1 MGENEKKSN
10 FVENLLKKR
19 GPTCGQPTETY
30 NKIITGQDKK
40 ARGQMGRAALGRERN
55 GMRDLHERYF
65 HKLAVL
71 LYDEPAVRPRQ
82 ADEAGWEALLARLA
96 ALKKDDQ
103 MLNTALDHCVDSFH
117 LTDGQGIVLRVNRA
131 FCQRTNVT
139 REEVEG
145 RSVEEAVRRGLYKPA
160 MTYVVAREKRQITYL
175 QEGPYGGPTITTM
188 TPILDQEGQVEY
200 IVSNARFLAELDAL
214 QRYYKECSA
223 KKQEQPQEA
232 QPMLFHAP
240 AMKQMWELAA
250 HVAASDSSILIT
262 GETGTGKSFLAR
274 QIHAHSPRSKRRFV
288 EINCAAIPESLME
301 SELFG
306 YTDGAFTGAR
316 RQGKKGLIELADKGT
331 LFLDEIGDMPLALQ
345 AKLLQ
350 VLQNRTITRIGGE
363 REIPVDLRLITATN
377 QDLETLIDG
386 GKFRRELYYRINVI
400 PLEIPP
406 LRRRREDIP
415 VLLESFLHKFNEKY
429 HSTIIIS
436 NDALARLQQ
445 YPWPGN
451 VRELEN
457 MVERLVVTNRKG
469 IVEEEDLPNTILL
482 NTASQ
487 LETVSVN
494 RILPLR
500 EALEEVERQ
509 LVREAYERYGSSYKV
524 AQALEISQSS
534 ANRKISKYLGGGP
547 V

>member
-1 MGENEKKSN
+1 
-10 FVENLLKKR
+10 
-19 GPTCGQPTETY
+19 
-30 NKIITGQDKK
+30 
-40 ARGQMGRAALGRERN
+40 
-55 GMRDLHERYF
+55 MRDLHERYF

>member
-1 MGENEKKSN
+1 
-10 FVENLLKKR
+10 
-19 GPTCGQPTETY
+19 
-30 NKIITGQDKK
+30 
-40 ARGQMGRAALGRERN
+40 
-55 GMRDLHERYF
+55 MRDLHERYF

-71 LYDEPAVRPRQ
+71 LYDEPAGRPRQ

-232 QPMLFHAP
+232 QPMLFQAP

-274 QIHAHSPRSKRRFV
+274 QIHSHSPAASGALWRS
-288 EINCAAIPESLME
+288 
-301 SELFG
+301 
-306 YTDGAFTGAR
+306 TAR
-316 RQGKKGLIELADKGT
+316 PSPRA
-331 LFLDEIGDMPLALQ
+331 
-345 AKLLQ
+345 
-350 VLQNRTITRIGGE
+350 
-363 REIPVDLRLITATN
+363 
-377 QDLETLIDG
+377 
-386 GKFRRELYYRINVI
+386 
-400 PLEIPP
+400 
-406 LRRRREDIP
+406 
-415 VLLESFLHKFNEKY
+415 
-429 HSTIIIS
+429 
-436 NDALARLQQ
+436 
-445 YPWPGN
+445 
-451 VRELEN
+451 
-457 MVERLVVTNRKG
+457 
-469 IVEEEDLPNTILL
+469 
-482 NTASQ
+482 
-487 LETVSVN
+487 
-494 RILPLR
+494 
-500 EALEEVERQ
+500 
-509 LVREAYERYGSSYKV
+509 
-524 AQALEISQSS
+524 
-534 ANRKISKYLGGGP
+534 
-547 V
+547 